1 MSRPRL
7 AIWLHGARIADVESR
22 GFADLRLRHTNTA
35 LVRWLI
41 NTPLIS
47 CSLRVSRLWQPAS
60 AYLRGL
66 LPEGRHLAV
75 AAQAANVATS
85 DTYGLLLR
93 YGRDVAGAL
102 VITRHDEEPDEGRW
116 GIEPY
121 TAETLGI
128 AVGALDD
135 GGEIVYPDSELSIA
149 GLQNKLLLVGT
160 ESGWARP
167 TGGRPSTHILKL
179 DDSLRP
185 GLIDAEYHA
194 LLVAG
199 EIGLSSSD
207 PMLLDVAGRHCLI
220 VRRFDRSTAD
230 GVVRRVHQEDVC
242 QALGVNHEA
251 HNGRGKYEATGG
263 PSFRAVAG
271 LLQSDADDADHE
283 LVALAKLMTF
293 TAVVGNADGHG
304 KNVAFLHGADGRIRV
319 APAYD
324 TVPTMLWSKLHTR
337 PGMYIGGVEDLVRV
351 DRDALIREATEWK
364 MNKQTAIT
372 TIDQTLE
379 LLRAVTVDHDELAEL
394 IAANLDR
401 IHRRL
406 N

>member
-7 AIWLHGARIADVESR
+7 AIWLHGVRVADVESR

-35 LVRWLI
+35 LDRWPI

-47 CSLRVSRLWQPAS
+47 CSLRVGRSWQPAS

-66 LPEGRHLAV
+66 LPEGRHLAA

-102 VITRHDEEPDEGRW
+102 VFTRHDEEPDESRW
-116 GIEPY
+116 GVEPY
-121 TAETLGI
+121 TADTLGV

-135 GGEIVYPDSELSIA
+135 AGEIVYPDSELSIA
-149 GLQNKLLLVGT
+149 GLQNKMLLV
-160 ESGWARP
+160 EIEAGWARP

-185 GLIDAEYHA
+185 GLIDTEYHA
-194 LLVAG
+194 LLIAG
-199 EIGLSSSD
+199 EIGMNSSE
-207 PMLLDVAGRHCLI
+207 PILLEVAGRRCLI
-220 VRRFDRSTAD
+220 VRRFDRSIAD
-230 GVVRRVHQEDVC
+230 GAVRRIHQEDAC

-251 HNGRGKYEATGG
+251 HEGWGKYEAMGG
-263 PSFRAVAG
+263 PSFRAVAE
-271 LLQSDADDADHE
+271 LLQFDADDADRE
-283 LVALAKLMTF
+283 MVALAKLMTF
-293 TAVVGNADGHG
+293 TAVIGNADGHG
-304 KNVAFLHGADGRIRV
+304 KNVAFLHDADGRIRL

-324 TVPTMLWSKLHTR
+324 TVPTMLWPKLRTR
-337 PGMYIGGVEDLVRV
+337 LGMYIGGVTDLIHV
-351 DRDALIREATEWK
+351 DRDALIREATGWK
-364 MNKQTAIT
+364 MNKQAAIN

-379 LLRAVTVDHDELAEL
+379 QLGAVVIQHEELARL
-394 IAANLDR
+394 VAGNLDR
-401 IHRRL
+401 IQRK
-406 N
+406 

>member
-1 MSRPRL
+1 LSRPRL
-7 AIWLHGARIADVESR
+7 AIWLDDTRIADVESR

-35 LVRWLI
+35 LDRWPV

-47 CSLRVSRLWQPAS
+47 CSLRVGRSWQPAS

-66 LPEGRHLAV
+66 LPEGRHLGV
-75 AAQAANVATS
+75 AAQAANLATS
-85 DTYGLLLR
+85 DTYGLLVR

-116 GIEPY
+116 GIQPY
-121 TAETLGI
+121 TADTLSV

-135 GGEIVYPDSELSIA
+135 GGEIVYPDSEQSIA
-149 GLQNKLLLVGT
+149 GLQNKMLLVET
-160 ESGWARP
+160 EAGWARP

-207 PMLLDVAGRHCLI
+207 PTLLEIAGRHCLI
-220 VRRFDRSTAD
+220 VRRFDRLIAD
-230 GVVRRVHQEDVC
+230 GAVRRVHQEDVC
-242 QALGVNHEA
+242 QALGVYHEA
-251 HNGRGKYEATGG
+251 HEGRGKYEATGG
-263 PSFRAVAG
+263 PSFRATAE
-271 LLQSDADDADHE
+271 LLQSDADDANRE
-283 LVALAKLMTF
+283 MVALAKLMTF
-293 TAVVGNADGHG
+293 TAVIGNADGHG
-304 KNVAFLHGADGRIRV
+304 KNVALLHGADGRIRL

-324 TVPTMLWSKLHTR
+324 TVPTMLWPNLRTR
-337 PGMYIGGVEDLVRV
+337 PGMYIGGVADLARV
-351 DRDALIREATEWK
+351 DRDALIREATRWK

-379 LLRAVTVDHDELAEL
+379 LLRAVTVHHHELAGL
-394 IAANLDR
+394 IATNLDR
-401 IHRRL
+401 IQR
-406 N
+406 

>member
-35 LVRWLI
+35 LLRWLI

-128 AVGALDD
+128 AVGAMDD

-149 GLQNKLLLVGT
+149 GLQNKLLLVET
-160 ESGWARP
+160 DTGWARP
-167 TGGRPSTHILKL
+167 TGGRPSTHILKI

-207 PMLLDVAGRHCLI
+207 PMLFEVAGRHCLI
-220 VRRFDRSTAD
+220 VRRFDRSTVD

-242 QALGVNHEA
+242 QALGVNYEA

-283 LVALAKLMTF
+283 MVALAKLMTF

-304 KNVAFLHGADGRIRV
+304 KNVAFLHGADGRIRL

-324 TVPTMLWSKLHTR
+324 TVPTMLWSKLGTR
-337 PGMYIGGVEDLVRV
+337 PGMYIGGVADLVRV
-351 DRDALIREATEWK
+351 DRDALIREATGWK

-394 IAANLDR
+394 IATNLDR
-401 IHRRL
+401 IDRRL
-406 N
+406 S

>member
-1 MSRPRL
+1 M
-7 AIWLHGARIADVESR
+7 
-22 GFADLRLRHTNTA
+22 
-35 LVRWLI
+35 
-41 NTPLIS
+41 
-47 CSLRVSRLWQPAS
+47 
-60 AYLRGL
+60 
-66 LPEGRHLAV
+66 AV
-75 AAQAANVATS
+75 AAHAANVAAS

-93 YGRDVAGAL
+93 YGRDIAGAL
-102 VITRHDEEPDEGRW
+102 VITRHDEAPDEGRW

-149 GLQNKLLLVGT
+149 GLQNKLLLVET
-160 ESGWARP
+160 ETGWARP
-167 TGGRPSTHILKL
+167 TGGRPSTHILKI

-185 GLIDAEYHA
+185 GLINAEYHA
-194 LLVAG
+194 LVVAE

-207 PMLLDVAGRHCLI
+207 PMLLEVGGRHCLI

-251 HNGRGKYEATGG
+251 QNGRGKYEAKGG
-263 PSFRAVAG
+263 PSFRAVAE
-271 LLQSDADDADHE
+271 LLQSDAEDAEHE
-283 LVALAKLMTF
+283 MVALAKLMTF

-304 KNVAFLHGADGRIRV
+304 KNVAFLHGADGRISL

-324 TVPTMLWSKLHTR
+324 TVPTMLWSKLATR
-337 PGMYIGGVEDLVRV
+337 PGMYIGGVADLVRV
-351 DRDALIREATEWK
+351 DRDALIREATGWK

-394 IAANLDR
+394 ISTNLDR
-401 IHRRL
+401 IDRRL

>member
-7 AIWLHGARIADVESR
+7 AIWLDGARIADVESR

-35 LVRWLI
+35 LTRWSI

-47 CSLRVSRLWQPAS
+47 CSLRVSRLWLPAS
-60 AYLRGL
+60 AYFRGL
-66 LPEGRHLAV
+66 LPEGRHLSI

-93 YGRDVAGAL
+93 YGRDIAGAL
-102 VITRHDEEPDEGRW
+102 VITRHDEEPNEGRW

-149 GLQNKLLLVGT
+149 GLQNKLLLVET
-160 ESGWARP
+160 KTGWARP
-167 TGGRPSTHILKL
+167 TGGRPSTHILKI
-179 DDSLRP
+179 DDSSRP

-199 EIGLSSSD
+199 EIGLSSSN
-207 PMLLDVAGRHCLI
+207 PKLLKIAGRHCLI

-230 GVVRRVHQEDVC
+230 GEIQRIHQEDVC
-242 QALGVNHEA
+242 QALGLHHDA
-251 HNGRGKYEATGG
+251 HNGRGKYEAMGG
-263 PSFRAVAG
+263 PSFRTVAD
-271 LLQSDADDADHE
+271 LLQSDAENSDHE
-283 LVALAKLMTF
+283 MVALAKLMTF
-293 TAVVGNADGHG
+293 TAVIGNADGHG
-304 KNVAFLHGADGRIRV
+304 KNVAFLHGTDGRICL

-324 TVPTMLWSKLHTR
+324 TVPTLLWSKLSTR
-337 PGMYIGGVEDLVRV
+337 LGMSIGGFIDLAQV
-351 DRDALIREATEWK
+351 DRDALIREAIGWK
-364 MNKQTAIT
+364 MNKQTAIA
-372 TIDQTLE
+372 TIDETLE
-379 LLRAVTVDHDELAEL
+379 LLRVTIVNHDKLAEL
-394 IAANLDR
+394 IATNLDR
-401 IHRRL
+401 IGR
-406 N
+406 